1 VTWSMF
7 ERSNDAATTLVV
19 NGVFGLLGG
28 QMGCF
33 GIDKNTGF
41 G

>member
-1 VTWSMF
+1 VACGTF
-7 ERSNDAATTLVV
+7 ERSDDAASTLVV

-28 QMGCF
+28 QMRCL
-33 GIDKNTGF
+33 GINKNTGF